1 MPLDVIGF
9 SLKTYLLESHSDH
22 HLLCHSA
29 IPTQTTMM
37 LRGLPTGP
45 AVLRIAKRYN
55 SILGIDLGT
64 TNLAV
69 AINHA
74 GQPRILDNEDGAATT
89 PSVVAYTGND
99 VLVGAAAKRQTL
111 INPRNTFFATKRLI
125 GRKFSDAEV
134 QRDIGHVPYKIA
146 ANSAGDAVLETDNGR
161 QLTPQAIGAE
171 ILLKMKSIAANH
183 GFTTSRAVVT
193 VPAYFN
199 DSQRQ
204 ATRELGREA
213 GLEVVRVVNE
223 PTAAALAYG
232 LRKERDGIVA
242 VFDLGGGTFDISIL
256 DIELGIFEVRATHG
270 DTHLGGEDFDIR
282 ITNYILDQIKLET
295 GIDVASD
302 RLAVT
307 RIREAAEKCKMA
319 LDKQPQYTV
328 ELPFISDKTH
338 FKTTITQD
346 QLKELCQPLVEQ
358 TTDPVKRCL
367 RDAGLKP
374 KDIDQVL
381 LVGGMTKMPLVRDH
395 VAKLFQCTPSSAVNP
410 DEAVALGAAV
420 QGAILAGE
428 LKDVILLDVTPL
440 TLGIETYG
448 GIFSPLIPRNTAVPC
463 SVSLMFS
470 TAVDGQTGVE
480 INVYQGERQLAKD
493 NKRIGK
499 FTLGG
504 IPLAPKGVPQ
514 ISVEFKIDPD
524 GIINVSAID
533 KTPGADGTP
542 TEKVAL
548 IQVLVDNSL
557 TPEEVE
563 KLVLE
568 SQAHADED
576 TQWRQLYEHCSRADI
591 LLNET
596 KDFIAR
602 FGQLMDAA
610 QREAIEA
617 HMALIQAKLDDVR
630 VHGKMMPAQPINDE
644 LNLMQRLCLT
654 EVQKIALDQQK
665 ALQVKDN

>member
-1 MPLDVIGF
+1 
-9 SLKTYLLESHSDH
+9 
-22 HLLCHSA
+22 
-29 IPTQTTMM
+29 M
-37 LRGLPTGP
+37 LRGICGRH
-45 AVLRIAKRYN
+45 AVNRIAKRYN

-64 TNLAV
+64 TNSAV
-69 AINHA
+69 AVNVA

-89 PSVVAYTGND
+89 PSVVAYTDSD

-134 QRDIGHVPYKIA
+134 QRDIGHVPYKITSDA
-146 ANSAGDAVLETDNGR
+146 AGDAVLETDNGR
-161 QLTPQAIGAE
+161 ELTPQAIGAD
-171 ILLKMKSIAANH
+171 ILVKMKTIAANH
-183 GFTTSRAVVT
+183 GYTTSRAVVT

-199 DSQRQ
+199 DSQRS
-204 ATRELGREA
+204 ATRESGKEA

-232 LRKERDGIVA
+232 LRQENDGIVA

-256 DIELGIFEVRATHG
+256 DIESGIFEVRATHG

-282 ITNYILDQIKLET
+282 ITNLIIDQIRSES
-295 GIDVASD
+295 GVDVSGD

-319 LDKQPQYTV
+319 LDSSAEYTV
-328 ELPFISDKTH
+328 ELPFITDKTH
-338 FKTTITQD
+338 FKATITQK
-346 QLKELCQPLVEQ
+346 QLHELCQPLVDK

-374 KDIDQVL
+374 KDIDKVL

-428 LKDVILLDVTPL
+428 LKDVVLLDVTPL

-463 SVSLMFS
+463 SVNSMFS

-504 IPLAPKGVPQ
+504 IPSAPKGVPQ

-524 GIINVSAID
+524 GIINVSATD
-533 KTPGADGTP
+533 KTPTPDGTP
-542 TEKVAL
+542 AATDKSAS
-548 IQVLVDNSL
+548 IQVSVDNSL

-563 KLVLE
+563 KLVSE
-568 SQAHADED
+568 SQAHATED

-591 LLNET
+591 LLQET
-596 KDFIAR
+596 KDFVAR
-602 FGQLMDAA
+602 FGHLMDPE
-610 QREAIEA
+610 QRQAIEG
-617 HMALIQAKLDDVR
+617 HMASIQAKLDDVR
-630 VHGKMMPAQPINDE
+630 VHGKMMSAQVINDE
-644 LNLMQRLCLT
+644 LNLMQRICLT
-654 EVQKIALDQQK
+654 EVQKIASDQQK
-665 ALQVKDN
+665 SSQVKGDE

>member
-1 MPLDVIGF
+1 
-9 SLKTYLLESHSDH
+9 
-22 HLLCHSA
+22 
-29 IPTQTTMM
+29 M
-37 LRGLPTGP
+37 LRGIYGRH
-45 AVLRIAKRYN
+45 AVNRIAKRYN

-69 AINHA
+69 AVNVA

-89 PSVVAYTGND
+89 PSVVAYTGSD

-134 QRDIGHVPYKIA
+134 QRDIGHVPYKITSDA
-146 ANSAGDAVLETDNGR
+146 AGDAVLETDNGR
-161 QLTPQAIGAE
+161 ELTPQAIGAD
-171 ILLKMKSIAANH
+171 ILAKMKTIAANH
-183 GFTTSRAVVT
+183 GYTTSRAVVT

-199 DSQRQ
+199 DSQRL
-204 ATRELGREA
+204 ATRELGKQA

-232 LRKERDGIVA
+232 LRQENDGIVA

-282 ITNYILDQIKLET
+282 ITNLIIDQIRLEL
-295 GIDVASD
+295 GVDVSGD

-319 LDKQPQYTV
+319 LDSLAEYTV
-328 ELPFISDKTH
+328 ELPFITDKTH
-338 FKTTITQD
+338 FKATITQK
-346 QLKELCQPLVEQ
+346 QLHELCQPLVDK

-395 VAKLFQCTPSSAVNP
+395 VAKLFQCTPLSAVNP

-428 LKDVILLDVTPL
+428 LKDVVLLDVTPL

-463 SVSLMFS
+463 SVNLMFS

-524 GIINVSAID
+524 GIINVSATD
-533 KTPGADGTP
+533 KTPTPDGTP
-542 TEKVAL
+542 AATDKLAL

-568 SQAHADED
+568 SQAHATED

-591 LLNET
+591 LLQET
-596 KDFIAR
+596 KDFVAR
-602 FGQLMDAA
+602 FGHLMDPE
-610 QREAIEA
+610 QRQAIEG

-630 VHGKMMPAQPINDE
+630 VHGKMMSAQVINDE
-644 LNLMQRLCLT
+644 LNLMQRICLT

-665 ALQVKDN
+665 SLQVKGDE